1 MASATNEPA
10 PTSESATLG
19 PDHSATYL
27 APFSIVIAIVI
38 ISTVARIYCRIYPRW
53 RLAWDDYTLIFA
65 FVSTANH
72 PRLQALTTTWYSLMV
87 LEYSKYG
94 RAIEKYTQDSSI
106 VGPIEAAMGLIFF
119 WALNVI
125 RISMC
130 LMLLRLKDERAWRWA
145 LRSLIVLQVCLIIV
159 ATCVQMA
166 LCRPLSGLW
175 APTPDTR
182 CIPVEGFRH
191 YWITHYSF
199 HIFCDF
205 VISLMPLTFI
215 YAMHRSPLEKI
226 LLCGLMGAGL
236 AATAAAL
243 VFLIILVKCFGV
255 CRDALFN
262 IRLDTC
268 TSLQL
273 FLGVIAANLPCL
285 KAPLHHILIQRGI
298 VRPAKHPSAG
308 GSPES
313 FLGKMTHGSHVME
326 QLHDLSRESC
336 TTSRVELRD
345 NKKASHA
352 VTEPSID

>member
-1 MASATNEPA
+1 MASATNKPA

-27 APFSIVIAIVI
+27 APFSIIITIVI

-65 FVSTANH
+65 F
-72 PRLQALTTTWYSLMV
+72 ALTTTWFSLMV

-130 LMLLRLKDERAWRWA
+130 LMLLRLKDERVWKWA
-145 LRSLIVLQVCLIIV
+145 LRSLIVFQVCLIIV

-182 CIPVEGFRH
+182 CIPVEGFRR

-215 YAMHRSPLEKI
+215 YAMHRSLLEKI
-226 LLCGLMGAGL
+226 LLCCLMGAGL

-285 KAPLHHILIQRGI
+285 KAPVHHTLIQWGI

-313 FLGKMTHGSHVME
+313 FLSKMTNGSHVVE

-336 TTSRVELRD
+336 TTSRVELKD

-352 VTEPSID
+352 VTLPSLD

>member
-1 MASATNEPA
+1 
-10 PTSESATLG
+10 
-19 PDHSATYL
+19 
-27 APFSIVIAIVI
+27 
-38 ISTVARIYCRIYPRW
+38 
-53 RLAWDDYTLIFA
+53 
-65 FVSTANH
+65 
-72 PRLQALTTTWYSLMV
+72 
-87 LEYSKYG
+87 
-94 RAIEKYTQDSSI
+94 
-106 VGPIEAAMGLIFF
+106 MGLIFF

-130 LMLLRLKDERAWRWA
+130 LMLLRLKDERVWKWA
-145 LRSLIVLQVCLIIV
+145 LRSLIVFQVCLIIV

-182 CIPVEGFRH
+182 CIPVEGFRR

-215 YAMHRSPLEKI
+215 YAMHRSLLEKI
-226 LLCGLMGAGL
+226 LLFCLMGAGL

-243 VFLIILVKCFGV
+243 VFLIILVECFG
-255 CRDALFN
+255 
-262 IRLDTC
+262 
-268 TSLQL
+268 L
-273 FLGVIAANLPCL
+273 FLGIIAANLPCL
-285 KAPLHHILIQRGI
+285 KAPVHHTLIQWGI
-298 VRPAKHPSAG
+298 VRPAKHG

-313 FLGKMTHGSHVME
+313 FLSKMTHGSHVVE

-336 TTSRVELRD
+336 TTSRVELKD

-352 VTEPSID
+352 VTLPSLD